1 MCHKFQVLQ
10 PTGVL
15 TIWEYLSRV
24 LLKPAVCL
32 EISKVLTITARL
44 SCRDQLRDVESYMWK
59 SILTLTFVV
68 LILLWYSLACD
79 IVSMFLE
86 LSLKHFWKN
95 IFTDEYPGKASGCN
109 LGNPIITHVKIKILY
124 AVCFLVFSAIKSKN
138 ACNVG
143 VPMWVGVT
151 GPKYMLLLEAD

>member
-44 SCRDQLRDVESYMWK
+44 SCRDQLRDVESYM
-59 SILTLTFVV
+59 
-68 LILLWYSLACD
+68 
-79 IVSMFLE
+79 
-86 LSLKHFWKN
+86 
-95 IFTDEYPGKASGCN
+95 
-109 LGNPIITHVKIKILY
+109 
-124 AVCFLVFSAIKSKN
+124 
-138 ACNVG
+138 
-143 VPMWVGVT
+143 
-151 GPKYMLLLEAD
+151 